1 MKQIPNDPK
10 TKQIVSTLINVESHL
25 EFVWVQFDQADVG
38 KKTCHDNKHLNTQGI
53 KQEWTLIKPIT
64 TQFAVGRNRIAQ
76 VVRKQFALQT
86 AAAKTIHRSQGDTK
100 EKIVINFLH
109 KKNTPHIHYVGL
121 SRVTTI
127 DGLYIRA
134 KSH

>member
-1 MKQIPNDPK
+1 M
-10 TKQIVSTLINVESHL
+10 ESHL

-38 KKTCHDNKHLNTQGI
+38 EKTCHDNKHLNTQGI

-64 TQFAVGRNRIAQ
+64 TQFAVRRNRIAQ

-100 EKIVINFLH
+100 EKIVINFCT
-109 KKNTPHIHYVGL
+109 KKIHP
-121 SRVTTI
+121 TFI
-127 DGLYIRA
+127 M
-134 KSH
+134 